1 MDFKKSTRT
10 SNNDIVARA
19 TIEELTTAQNDQ
31 LHLRAS
37 KNTGKYYFVCGK
49 DINGNDQTFYASKA
63 VSDALLAHKSDPTVA
78 LPQIEVVESVVRN
91 PPVTGEVV
99 LDENGKPVTMF
110 RIQVVGE
117 RPEDVMVL

>member
-10 SNNDIVARA
+10 SDSDVIARA

-31 LHLRAS
+31 LHLKPA
-37 KNTGKYYFVCGK
+37 KKEGKYYFVCGK
-49 DINGNDQTFYASKA
+49 DVNGNDQTFYCSDK
-63 VSDALLAHKSDPTVA
+63 VSEALLARKKDPSVE
-78 LPQIEVVESVVRN
+78 LPKIEVVECVVRN

-99 LDENGKPVTMF
+99 LDKDGNPVTMF

-117 RPEDVMVL
+117 RPDIMVL